1 MVDDEDVKPRKER
14 EPISVVCFIVLIL
27 ATVGAVGAF
36 VNDNIVN
43 ADDETVATNGST
55 VVVKYT
61 GSFYNYYDEGGVI
74 FQTSIDS
81 IDENEDY
88 KHSDGYS
95 KSDDETLSV
104 TVGSG
109 NALSAFENSLIG
121 MKAGETVWVKITAG
135 DGYNAA
141 DTTGFFDNGFEVPVK
156 QEMSASEYKALYG
169 EDAKDGT
176 TVTTVYGWPASVNK
190 TADGK
195 IVVNNLAK
203 TGETY
208 DIESEFST
216 VKATVS
222 SVTTGV
228 ITCTLS
234 LTDVTKIGSDK
245 IPYSDFAEEDSGITY
260 SPIQMVKVPACG
272 SGIGTNSSVY
282 IIGISDDGQHF
293 EYRTVDETKNIDLYF
308 VIEVVSVS

>member
-14 EPISVVCFIVLIL
+14 EPISVVCLVVLIL

-95 KSDDETLSV
+95 KSGDETLSV

-109 NALSAFENSLIG
+109 DALSAFENSLIG

-141 DTTGFFDNGFEVPVK
+141 DTTGFFDNVFEVPVM

-176 TVTTVYGWPASVNK
+176 TVTTVYGWPASVSK

-203 TGETY
+203 AGETY
-208 DIESEFST
+208 DIESGFAT
-216 VKATVS
+216 VKATVDS
-222 SVTTGV
+222 TLGK
-228 ITCTLS
+228 ITYTLS
-234 LTDVTKIGSDK
+234 LTDVTKFDEGMS
-245 IPYSDFAEEDSGITY
+245 PYSDFKGEDGSVAY
-260 SPIQMVKVPACG
+260 SSIQMVKVPACG
-272 SGIGTNSSVY
+272 DGIGTNSFIY
-282 IIGISDDGQHF
+282 ITGISDDGQHF
-293 EYRTVDETKNIDLYF
+293 EYRTVGETKNIDLYF
-308 VIEVVSVS
+308 VIEIVSVS